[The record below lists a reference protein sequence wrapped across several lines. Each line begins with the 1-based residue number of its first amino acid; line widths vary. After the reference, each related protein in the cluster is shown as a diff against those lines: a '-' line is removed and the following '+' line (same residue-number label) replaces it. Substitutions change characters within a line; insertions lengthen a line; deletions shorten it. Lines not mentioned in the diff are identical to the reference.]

1 MKTALIIL
9 SLSFFPS
16 YALKREKSKKKK
28 RNDKNQLANGPGQR
42 EHCGRMV
49 FHNDKEK
56 AICSSRWVLY
66 SLGECNLKK
75 VNYFFLVP
83 LGIQEEVI
91 YLTMSRH
98 PAAMKVV
105 ISLAGYKE
113 SAWLTGKLIDPFIY
127 HSIQDWDVSE
137 HKSKYTNEQILF
149 LRGS

>member
-1 MKTALIIL
+1 MAFHFQWKQHSSFCRWVF
-9 SLSFFPS
+9 SL
-16 YALKREKSKKKK
+16 AMHWKGRKAKKKK
-28 RNDKNQLANGPGQR
+28 KDKNQPTDGPGQR

-49 FHNDKEK
+49 FHNDKGK

-66 SLGECNLKK
+66 PLGKCNLKK

-91 YLTMSRH
+91 YLIMSRH

-113 SAWLTGKLIDPFIY
+113 SAWLTGKLINPFIY

-137 HKSKYTNEQILF
+137 HKSKYTNE
-149 LRGS
+149 